1 MRKSLI
7 LNSIN
12 HTLKLNKNK
21 YESEMQVRPDDIDMF
36 RHVHSSRY
44 IDYVLAARYDQM
56 GRCYGMPM
64 EEFLQNGF
72 GWVIV
77 STHMEFKRPL
87 KLGDYFVVSTQ
98 LVHFEKHTAKVDFE
112 ILKKEGMKLC
122 CTGHFDYTMIDMAT
136 GRAAALPDWIIER
149 YSLPE

>member
-1 MRKSLI
+1 
-7 LNSIN
+7 
-12 HTLKLNKNK
+12 
-21 YESEMQVRPDDIDMF
+21 MQVRPDDIDMF

-87 KLGDYFVVSTQ
+87 KLGDYFVVRTQ

-136 GRAAALPDWIIER
+136 GRAAVLPDWIIER

>member
-1 MRKSLI
+1 
-7 LNSIN
+7 
-12 HTLKLNKNK
+12 
-21 YESEMQVRPDDIDMF
+21 MQVRPDDIDMF

-56 GRCYGMPM
+56 RRCYGMPM

-77 STHMEFKRPL
+77 ATYMEFKRPL
-87 KLGDYFVVSTQ
+87 KLGDYFVVRTQ

-112 ILKKEGMKLC
+112 IVKKEGMKLC

-136 GRAAALPDWIIER
+136 GRAAVLPDWIIER

>member
-1 MRKSLI
+1 
-7 LNSIN
+7 
-12 HTLKLNKNK
+12 
-21 YESEMQVRPDDIDMF
+21 MQVRPDDIDMF

-87 KLGDYFVVSTQ
+87 KLGDYFVVRTQ